1 MIRVNIALD
10 KDDEWRIFA
19 GNDRREQSDRLN
31 AENVHD
37 YIEMMDNARNDL
49 LNLERRFIEDAEPV
63 DESFE

>member
-1 MIRVNIALD
+1 MIHVNIALD

-19 GNDRREQSDRLN
+19 GNDRREQSGRLN

>member
-1 MIRVNIALD
+1 MIHVNIALD

-49 LNLERRFIEDAEPV
+49 FEPGTA
-63 DESFE
+63 FYRGCRTGR

>member
-1 MIRVNIALD
+1 MIHVNIALD

-19 GNDRREQSDRLN
+19 GNDRREQSDQLN

-49 LNLERRFIEDAEPV
+49 LSLERRFIEDAEPV